1 MGETRKYFSS
11 PCESQDLQHLNAL
24 VLHGGNLS
32 AREYLVTKT
41 RRRIG
46 AAPGRADAVRAADV
60 ELCVARLASL
70 A

>member
-1 MGETRKYFSS
+1 VRRENIFHRLANRKI
-11 PCESQDLQHLNAL
+11 CKHLNTL

-41 RRRIG
+41 RQRIG
-46 AAPGRADAVRAADV
+46 AAPGRTDAVRAADV